1 MPGVISFTRE
11 VNSKLWEDKK
21 LFLRL
26 FLVTTVVATLL
37 VGIVQQDQY
46 VSTSEALQEYGSA
59 LASEG
64 FDGVMQVGVLFATVA
79 TGGLNT
85 SLSEIQQIYLFSLY
99 LLIWLAT
106 IWLLRHRMAGTTV
119 LVRDGLY
126 NAGAP
131 IVATLLLISLA
142 VIQLLPMALGIV
154 AFSSA
159 SGSGLLHGG
168 IETGLFAFVALLL
181 SVLSLYWVSSTFF
194 AVIIAT
200 IPGTY
205 PMKAIRSA
213 GQIVLGQRLRLML
226 RLLWLALILV
236 IAWVVILLPAVLLDT
251 WIGQPLLPIVML
263 SVQILTSFSVIFGS
277 AYVYLLYRKM
287 IDEPAK

>member
-46 VSTSEALQEYGSA
+46 VSTSEALQEYGAA

-99 LLIWLAT
+99 LLVWLAT

-142 VIQLLPMALGIV
+142 VIQLLPMALGII

-159 SGSGLLHGG
+159 SSSGLLHGG

-194 AVIIAT
+194 AIIIAT

-205 PMKAIRSA
+205 PMKAVGSA

-236 IAWVVILLPAVLLDT
+236 IMWVVILLPAVLLDT